1 MTSNAPLYP
10 LICLRAEAVT
20 AYILLHYSELE
31 FFTNTGNPKCLRRQ
45 FHTQL
50 LPVHIPSLPSVPF
63 MLPEHVTCAR
73 KPPEP
78 PNTPCFL
85 PSVTGQELLPL
96 PGMSPHISP
105 IKTAPQS
112 LQDTC
117 FGGKES
123 SHAFL
128 HILQTFLSVACA
140 LSLLQACA

>member
-10 LICLRAEAVT
+10 LICLRSEAVT

-96 PGMSPHISP
+96 PGIPLSSTGSQVQTLLPPFIPCTTPRSAAQIEHLCPLPCCSLSQLSFSP
-105 IKTAPQS
+105 
-112 LQDTC
+112 
-117 FGGKES
+117 
-123 SHAFL
+123 
-128 HILQTFLSVACA
+128 
-140 LSLLQACA
+140 